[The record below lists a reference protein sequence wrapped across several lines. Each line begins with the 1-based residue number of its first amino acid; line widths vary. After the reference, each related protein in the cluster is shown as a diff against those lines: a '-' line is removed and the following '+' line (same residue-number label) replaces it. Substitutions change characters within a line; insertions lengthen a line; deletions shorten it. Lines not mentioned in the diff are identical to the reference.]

1 MPVSKKR
8 KMSKKKM
15 KSIVKKNDR
24 RNTNL
29 KAIRNQLYDLFCKDL
44 LIILDERLNYLENCK
59 FDDNVVQFAKTLNTT
74 NIGLYEA
81 LQCFKEFTDTKV
93 KLIVPETK
101 DIVTAKEFF
110 KDRYTKMVGN
120 FLFTVL
126 DIQFD
131 ACFNKALAYI
141 ATLNVT
147 KDNILSLVEEAKT
160 AQGIGA
166 YIFTRAMVFT
176 HCKLLLEVGFDIES
190 FKIWF
195 TIPTYLQ
202 LEELLYGNR
211 YGVLEHIDILSKELN
226 DLIATIN
233 LESSTEN
240 EVEIKQEETL
250 IEDSEKVEFK
260 YIDSYTKLNK
270 LAESNGFKK
279 LRSKGDHAIFRNE
292 SGKTVVIPQGRTIG
306 KGLSFTIQNSIY
318 E

>member
-1 MPVSKKR
+1 MIVSE
-8 KMSKKKM
+8 
-15 KSIVKKNDR
+15 I
-24 RNTNL
+24 
-29 KAIRNQLYDLFCKDL
+29 KAI
-44 LIILDERLNYLENCK
+44 
-59 FDDNVVQFAKTLNTT
+59 
-74 NIGLYEA
+74 
-81 LQCFKEFTDTKV
+81 
-93 KLIVPETK
+93 
-101 DIVTAKEFF
+101 VTVKEFF

-141 ATLNVT
+141 GTLNVT
-147 KDNILSLVEEAKT
+147 KDNILLLVEEAKL
-160 AQGIGA
+160 AQGIGG

-176 HCKLLLEVGFDIES
+176 HCKLLIEAGFDMES

-202 LEELLYGNR
+202 LEELLHGNR

-226 DLIATIN
+226 DLIVTIN
-233 LESSTEN
+233 IESSTKN
-240 EVEIKQEETL
+240 EDEVKQEGNL

-260 YIDSYTKLNK
+260 YIDSYSKLNK
-270 LAESNGFKK
+270 LSESNGFKRI
-279 LRSKGDHAIFRNE
+279 RSKGDHAIFRNE

-306 KGLSFTIQNSIY
+306 EGLSFTIQNSIY